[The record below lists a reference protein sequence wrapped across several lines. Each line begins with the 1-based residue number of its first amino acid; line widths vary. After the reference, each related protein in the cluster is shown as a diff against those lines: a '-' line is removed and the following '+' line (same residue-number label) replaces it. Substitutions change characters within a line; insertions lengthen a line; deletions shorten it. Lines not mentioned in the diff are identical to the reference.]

1 MNKLSNKLIRKAG
14 ANLSLDQESGED
26 LNIISTFRTSH
37 IYLMDALIKTI
48 KNKLPKPILIA
59 RRLKRLSSI
68 KNKLKRFNTM
78 QLDRMQDIAGV
89 RALFKSD
96 QDVFEYANNLRKI
109 YSEPNTAFEL
119 IKESDYISTSK
130 LDGYR
135 SYHMIFKYIGTKEEL
150 KNRNIELQLRTLLHH
165 YWATAV
171 EIWDIQ
177 SRSSIKSGKGDE
189 IDKRFFYLC
198 SNLLNGD
205 STVIGEIIAIDK
217 EYNIL
222 KKLNSLRVVTNN
234 LTTNKDGYYLASLDY
249 NSNVLTLIYFNND
262 DKSILAANTTYKLLE
277 TEPNI
282 DSVLVKI
289 NDANRLKKAYPNYF
303 LDAKNFIKEIKSR
316 LNQPN

>member
-26 LNIISTFRTSH
+26 LNIISAFRTSH
-37 IYLMDALIKTI
+37 IYLMDTLIKTI

-96 QDVFEYANNLRKI
+96 QDVFEYANNLREI
-109 YSEPNTAFEL
+109 YSKPNTAFEL

-135 SYHMIFKYIGTKEEL
+135 SYHMIFKYIDTKEEL

-177 SRSSIKSGKGDE
+177 SRSSIKSGKGDD

-205 STVIGEIIAIDK
+205 NTVIGEIIAIDK

-316 LNQPN
+316 LNQQN

>member
-14 ANLSLDQESGED
+14 ANLSLDQENSED

-222 KKLNSLRVVTNN
+222 KKLNNLRVVTNN

>member
-26 LNIISTFRTSH
+26 LNIISAFRTSH
-37 IYLMDALIKTI
+37 IYLMDTLIKTI

-96 QDVFEYANNLRKI
+96 QDVFEYANNLREI
-109 YSEPNTAFEL
+109 YSKPNTAFEL

-177 SRSSIKSGKGDE
+177 SRSSIKSGKCDE

-277 TEPNI
+277 AEPNI

-316 LNQPN
+316 LNQQN

>member
-1 MNKLSNKLIRKAG
+1 
-14 ANLSLDQESGED
+14 
-26 LNIISTFRTSH
+26 
-37 IYLMDALIKTI
+37 MDTLIKTI

-96 QDVFEYANNLRKI
+96 QDVFEYANNLREI
-109 YSEPNTAFEL
+109 YSKPNTAFEL

-135 SYHMIFKYIGTKEEL
+135 SYHMIFKYIDTKEEL
-150 KNRNIELQLRTLLHH
+150 KNRNIELQLRILLHH

-189 IDKRFFYLC
+189 IDKRFF
-198 SNLLNGD
+198 
-205 STVIGEIIAIDK
+205 
-217 EYNIL
+217 
-222 KKLNSLRVVTNN
+222 
-234 LTTNKDGYYLASLDY
+234 
-249 NSNVLTLIYFNND
+249 IYVQ
-262 DKSILAANTTYKLLE
+262 IC
-277 TEPNI
+277 
-282 DSVLVKI
+282 
-289 NDANRLKKAYPNYF
+289 
-303 LDAKNFIKEIKSR
+303 
-316 LNQPN
+316 

>member
-26 LNIISTFRTSH
+26 LNIISAFRTSH
-37 IYLMDALIKTI
+37 IYLMDTLIKTI

-96 QDVFEYANNLRKI
+96 QDVFKYANNLREI
-109 YSEPNTAFEL
+109 YSKSNTAFEL

-316 LNQPN
+316 LNQQN

>member
-26 LNIISTFRTSH
+26 LNIISAFRTSH
-37 IYLMDALIKTI
+37 IYLMDTLIKTI

-96 QDVFEYANNLRKI
+96 QDVFEYANNLREI
-109 YSEPNTAFEL
+109 YSKPNTTFEL

-205 STVIGEIIAIDK
+205 NTVIGEIIAIDK

-316 LNQPN
+316 LNQQN